1 MSEASPARPTVA
13 VIGGGYGGI
22 QVAKSLDDVADVV
35 LVEPKDS
42 FVHNVAS
49 LRALVD
55 PSWLQRI
62 YFPYDGLLADG
73 RVVTDR
79 AVKADVGLV
88 TLASGEQIRADY
100 IVLASGSQ
108 YPFPAKSDVDQTE
121 AAHNKVRAT
130 HAALSAASRVLLL
143 GAGPVG
149 IELAGEI
156 KEVWPDKH
164 VTLLDVA
171 DDVLGER
178 FRADLKAEL
187 RRQLSDIGV
196 ELLLSSPLR
205 EAPPGAP
212 GELRTFTVVTQSG
225 TEVTADIWFR
235 CYGVSPASDYLVGE
249 LASARR
255 PDGFVEVTPFLQV
268 AGQDRVFAVGDISA
282 ADHKMAGIAAR
293 QAQVVSDNI
302 RALITGD
309 GELRPHEPT
318 APGIFVPIGPRGG
331 SGQRPGVDEIF
342 PPEAV
347 AEAKGRDMMVDRFAQ
362 LLGVA
367 VPASETGGDGR

>member
-1 MSEASPARPTVA
+1 MNEASPAKPTVA

-22 QVAKSLDDVADVV
+22 QVAKALDDVADVV
-35 LVEPKDS
+35 LIEPKDS

-164 VTLLDVA
+164 VTRL
-171 DDVLGER
+171 
-178 FRADLKAEL
+178 
-187 RRQLSDIGV
+187 
-196 ELLLSSPLR
+196 
-205 EAPPGAP
+205 
-212 GELRTFTVVTQSG
+212 
-225 TEVTADIWFR
+225 
-235 CYGVSPASDYLVGE
+235 
-249 LASARR
+249 
-255 PDGFVEVTPFLQV
+255 
-268 AGQDRVFAVGDISA
+268 
-282 ADHKMAGIAAR
+282 
-293 QAQVVSDNI
+293 
-302 RALITGD
+302 
-309 GELRPHEPT
+309 
-318 APGIFVPIGPRGG
+318 
-331 SGQRPGVDEIF
+331 
-342 PPEAV
+342 AV